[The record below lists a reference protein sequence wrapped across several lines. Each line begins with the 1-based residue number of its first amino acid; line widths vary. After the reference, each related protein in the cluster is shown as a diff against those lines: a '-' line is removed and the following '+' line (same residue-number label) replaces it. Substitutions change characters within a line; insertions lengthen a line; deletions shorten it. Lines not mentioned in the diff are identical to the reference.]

1 MLEVMFRESIQSNAR
16 EYVWKPLGESNGAR
30 YIRKTIKCVDGH
42 LTVWG
47 CISEKVISDRT

>member
-30 YIRKTIKCVDGH
+30 YITKTIKCVDGH
-42 LTVWG
+42 LTVWD